1 MPVATGNSFDV
12 IVVGG
17 GPVGW
22 ACALAVKKKTASVCV
37 IDRAGIPKMPSGAM
51 QSRVYT
57 VTQDHLLWLDEL
69 DVALDKARCAEVDRI
84 RVFTQS
90 GLLALNIDSRDAR
103 KMRLAK
109 VVEHEHLS
117 AATAARALQ
126 VGVQYLQSEVV
137 ASGAL
142 DAYRYVELA
151 DGSLLNAKLVVFAQG
166 TDTML
171 LDTLHIQSIR
181 RDYERVAV
189 VANFTT
195 ENAHRGAAQ
204 QWFLPDQSILALLP
218 LPDAPPDTEPIA
230 PPQSNN
236 AYRSSVSMVWSTTVS
251 HAAALKAMS
260 ETELC
265 AAVSQA
271 TGNALR
277 VSSVIAACKQFPLQ
291 LVRVADP
298 VAERALVVGD
308 AAHAVHPLAGQ
319 GVNLGLGDAIALG
332 EALSFASQVDDDVG
346 HALLLAKYRRSRYAA
361 VATMQAAT
369 DGLARIYNLS
379 SAENSSPLLP
389 SASVGDLG
397 MRVLGTL
404 PAFRRILSSAAS

>member
-1 MPVATGNSFDV
+1 MQSVASNSFDV

-22 ACALAVKKKTASVCV
+22 ACALAAKQTAARVCV
-37 IDRAGIPKMPSGAM
+37 IDRATTPKTPSGAI

-57 VTQDHLLWLDEL
+57 VTEDHLRWLSEHGVVL
-69 DVALDKARCAEVDRI
+69 DGARCAEVDRI

-90 GLLALNIDSRDAR
+90 GQLALNIDARDAR

-109 VVEHEHLS
+109 VIEHEHLS
-117 AATAARALQ
+117 AATATRALQ
-126 VGVQYLQSEVV
+126 TGVQYVQGEV
-137 ASGAL
+137 ATSGVL
-142 DAYRYVELA
+142 DGERYVELA
-151 DGSLLNAKLVVFAQG
+151 DGSLRNAQLVVFAQG
-166 TDTML
+166 ANTGL
-171 LDTLHIQSIR
+171 LDALGVQSIR

-189 VANFTT
+189 VANFAASD
-195 ENAHRGAAQ
+195 AHRGAAQ

-218 LPDAPPDTEPIA
+218 LPDDAGLPA
-230 PPQSNN
+230 
-236 AYRSSVSMVWSTTVS
+236 VSMVWSTTAS
-251 HAAALKAMS
+251 HAAELHAMTES
-260 ETELC
+260 ELC
-265 AAVSQA
+265 ATVSRA
-271 TGNALR
+271 TSSAMR
-277 VSSVIAACKQFPLQ
+277 PSSVIAACKEFPLQ

-319 GVNLGLGDAIALG
+319 GVNLGLGDAMALC
-332 EALSFASQVDDDVG
+332 EALSLKAQVGGDVG
-346 HALLLAKYRRSRYAA
+346 HGLLLAKYRRSRYAA
-361 VATMQAAT
+361 VAAMQAAT

-389 SASVGDLG
+389 SAPIGDFG

>member
-1 MPVATGNSFDV
+1 MRATAGNSFDV

-22 ACALAVKKKTASVCV
+22 ACALAMKKTAASVCV
-37 IDRAGIPKMPSGAM
+37 IDRASIPNMPSGAM

-57 VTQDHLLWLDEL
+57 VTQDHLRWLDEL
-69 DVALDKARCAEVDRI
+69 GVVLDNARCAEVDRI

-90 GLLALNIDSRDAR
+90 GQLALNIDSRDAK

-117 AATAARALQ
+117 AATAARAIQ
-126 VGVQYLQSEVV
+126 VGVQYVQSEVV
-137 ASGAL
+137 TSGVL
-142 DAYRYVELA
+142 DAHRYVELA
-151 DGSLLNAKLVVFAQG
+151 DGSLHNAKLVVFAQG
-166 TDTML
+166 ADTKL

-181 RDYERVAV
+181 RDYDRVAV
-189 VANFTT
+189 VANFTS
-195 ENAHRGAAQ
+195 EDAHRGAAQ

-218 LPDAPPDTEPIA
+218 LPDAPQVT
-230 PPQSNN
+230 QSSN
-236 AYRSSVSMVWSTTVS
+236 AHRAAVSMVWSTTAS
-251 HAAALKAMS
+251 HATALKAMS
-260 ETELC
+260 MPALC

-277 VSSVIAACKQFPLQ
+277 LSSVIASCRQFPLQ

-332 EALSFASQVDDDVG
+332 EALSLASQVDSDVG
-346 HALLLAKYRRSRYAA
+346 HTLLLAKYRRSRYAA
-361 VATMQAAT
+361 VAAMQAAT